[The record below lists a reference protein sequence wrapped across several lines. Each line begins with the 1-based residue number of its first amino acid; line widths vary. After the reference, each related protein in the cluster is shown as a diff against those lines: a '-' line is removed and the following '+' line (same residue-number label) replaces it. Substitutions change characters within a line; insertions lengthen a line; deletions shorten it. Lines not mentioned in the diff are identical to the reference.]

1 MSDAGL
7 QSRLAAIWRTESP
20 RLIAHLS
27 RVTRDVGRAEDLAAD
42 AFVSALA
49 QWPDEGIPRNPG
61 AWLMAVAKRRAVDQ
75 VRRDTKLAE
84 KTALLARDLPAGG
97 AEPDFAQAIEEI
109 DDDVLRLMFVASHPM
124 LAPEARVALTLKLL
138 GGLTTA
144 EIARAYLTSEA
155 TIAQRIVRAKRTL
168 SDANVPFEVPSGPER
183 LRRVASLLEAVYLI
197 FNEGY
202 AASAGDDVL
211 RPELVAD
218 ALRLGRMLAAL
229 LPLESEVHGLVA
241 LMEIQASRMPARV
254 GPDGEPI
261 LLLDQDRA
269 KWDQLQIRRGLG
281 ALGRAERLGELGS
294 YGLQAAIGACH
305 ARAQTAAQT
314 DWRRIADIYGALA
327 RVVRSP
333 VVELNRGVAV
343 GMADGPAAG
352 LEIVERLAR
361 EPSLAAYHL
370 LPSVRGD
377 LLVKL
382 RRYPEARAEFERA
395 YELARN
401 TRDKAF
407 LLKRLDECR
416 NVAAGA
422 PGSA

>member
-1 MSDAGL
+1 VSDADL
-7 QSRLAAIWRTESP
+7 QRTLAAIWRIESP
-20 RLIAHLS
+20 RLIAHLT

-61 AWLMAVAKRRAVDQ
+61 AWLMAIAKRRAIDQ
-75 VRRDTKLAE
+75 LRRDTKLAE
-84 KTALLARDLPAGG
+84 KTTLLARDLPAGG
-97 AEPDFAQAIEEI
+97 AEPDFAESLEAI
-109 DDDVLRLMFVASHPM
+109 DDDVLRLMFVTCHPV
-124 LAPEARVALTLKLL
+124 LSPEARVALTLKLL

-144 EIARAYLTSEA
+144 EIARAYLTAEP

-168 SDANVPFEVPSGPER
+168 SEAKIPFEIPSGPER
-183 LRRVASLLEAVYLI
+183 LRRLASLLEAVYLI

-202 AASAGDDVL
+202 AATAGDDVL

-229 LPLESEVHGLVA
+229 LPNEAEVHGLVA
-241 LMEIQASRMPARV
+241 LMEIQASRIPARV
-254 GPDGEPI
+254 GPNGEPI
-261 LLLDQDRA
+261 LLLEQERT
-269 KWDQLQIRRGLG
+269 KWDQLQIHRGLE
-281 ALGRAERLGELGS
+281 ALERAERLGTLGS
-294 YGLQAAIGACH
+294 YGLQASIAACH
-305 ARAQTAAQT
+305 ARANTGEQT
-314 DWRRIADIYGALA
+314 DWRRIADLYGALA
-327 RVVRSP
+327 RIVRSP

-352 LEIVERLAR
+352 LEIVDRLAA

-370 LPSVRGD
+370 LPSVQGD

-382 RRYPEARAEFERA
+382 RRFPEARAAFERA

-401 TRDKAF
+401 ARDKAL
-407 LLKRLDECR
+407 LLKRIDECG
-416 NVAAGA
+416 V
-422 PGSA
+422 